1 MSTVVGDVLLASA
14 FLAYIGFFDQQFRS
28 DLMKKWMAR
37 LNDAGVKF
45 KTDLSVPDFLSKPE
59 ERLNWQ
65 ANGLPAV
72 CLFTLFFFPTPSFF
86 FLLLVFPPSPSL
98 SNCLLG

>member
-1 MSTVVGDVLLASA
+1 MSTVVGDVLLAAA

-45 KTDLSVPDFLSKPE
+45 KPELSVPDFLSRPE
-59 ERLNWQ
+59 ERLGWQ

-72 CLFTLFFFPTPSFF
+72 CFTFIINYTIFNNFF
-86 FLLLVFPPSPSL
+86 FL
-98 SNCLLG
+98 G

>member
-37 LNDAGVKF
+37 LNDAGVRF

-72 CLFTLFFFPTPSFF
+72 CLFLFVFHFFKIFF
-86 FLLLVFPPSPSL
+86 YSNFLSL
-98 SNCLLG
+98 F